1 VNIPFLDLKA
11 QYQNIREQVLRSIE
25 QVLEPCES
33 ILGSNVIVFEQE
45 MVEYLGVKHATGVGN
60 GLMHLFSFLIL
71 WAFLHA
77 QSTW

>member
-1 VNIPFLDLKA
+1 MNIPFLDLKA
-11 QYQNIREQVLRSIE
+11 QYQTIRE